1 MSAWVIALGLSAG
14 YLINKNLKMTEKLEQ
29 QVKVHQ
35 EQAKPADPG
44 PTTERI
50 RNVQRTVPD
59 ADKYQD
65 MNLQDLSRER
75 VAMLTSE
82 RERAH
87 QEVAAFEQGPPP
99 IQGVWLNLGDR
110 GAA

>member
-14 YLINKNLKMTEKLEQ
+14 YLINKKLQMTEKLDEQ
-29 QVKVHQ
+29 IKVHHDK
-35 EQAKPADPG
+35 AKPATPG
-44 PTTERI
+44 PTTEAI
-50 RNVQRTVPD
+50 RDVQRTVPD

-65 MNLQDLSRER
+65 MNLQDISSER
-75 VAMLTSE
+75 VNELTKS

-87 QEVAAFEQGPPP
+87 QEVAAYEAGPPP

-110 GAA
+110 GFS

>member
-14 YLINKNLKMTEKLEQ
+14 YLINKQLRFTEKLDETI
-29 QVKVHQ
+29 KTYN
-35 EQAKPADPG
+35 EAAKPAEPG

-50 RNVQRTVPD
+50 RKVQRTVPS

-65 MNLQDLSRER
+65 MNLQDIDSAR
-75 VAMLTSE
+75 VNELTTE

-87 QEVAAFEQGPPP
+87 QQVAAFEAGPPP
-99 IQGVWLNLGDR
+99 IQGVWLNYGDR
-110 GAA
+110 GI

>member
-14 YLINKNLKMTEKLEQ
+14 YLVNKNLQMTERLEQ

-35 EQAKPADPG
+35 EEAKPADPG
-44 PTTERI
+44 PTSEAI
-50 RNVQRTVPD
+50 RTVQRTVPD

-65 MNLQDLSRER
+65 MNMQDLDKER
-75 VAMLTSE
+75 VKLITTE

-87 QEVAAFEQGPPP
+87 QRVVQFEEGPPQ
-99 IQGVWLNLGDR
+99 IQGVWLNYGDR
-110 GAA
+110 GV

>member
-14 YLINKNLKMTEKLEQ
+14 YLINKNLKMTEKIEQ

-44 PTTERI
+44 PATETI
-50 RNVQRTVPD
+50 RNVQRQVPD
-59 ADKYQD
+59 GDKYQD

-75 VAMLTSE
+75 VAKLTQE

-87 QEVAAFEQGPPP
+87 SEVAAFEQGDPP
-99 IQGVWLNLGDR
+99 IQGVWLNFSDR
-110 GAA
+110 GV